1 MLSNPF
7 PEVSI
12 VIISWKMKDML
23 DVCLG
28 SIYTTT
34 QTHSFEIIV
43 IDNASKDGTKE
54 LISEKYPNVIYIEN
68 SENLG
73 VAPARNK
80 GLPIAKGQYTL
91 ILDADI
97 KIVNNALDRLVDFLD
112 SNQSFGMVGAKLC
125 YPDMT
130 PQANCKRFPTLSA
143 LLLRRIEH
151 TEFAK
156 NHPLYRNHI
165 MSEFNH
171 DQTIEVDYLIGA
183 CQMFRTEILKSVGLL
198 DDKIFY
204 GPEDIDFCLRI
215 RSKGWKIGY
224 LHEAIMIH
232 YEQRI
237 TKRKLFSLITFKHL
251 LGLFYIF
258 HKYNGRLHPTR
269 VKPSHY
275 N

>member
-1 MLSNPF
+1 MNKL
-7 PEVSI
+7 SI
-12 VIISWKMKDML
+12 VIISWKMKDL
-23 DVCLG
+23 LNVCLD
-28 SIYTTT
+28 SIYKTTKD
-34 QTHSFEIIV
+34 HSFDIILV
-43 IDNASKDGTKE
+43 DNASQDGTKE
-54 LISEKYPNVIYIEN
+54 MISELYPDIIYIEN
-68 SENLG
+68 SENRG
-73 VAPARNK
+73 VAPARNQ
-80 GLPIAKGQYTL
+80 GLQMAKGKYTL

-125 YPDMT
+125 YSDMT

-151 TEFAK
+151 TDFAK
-156 NHPLYRNHI
+156 NHPLYRDHI

-224 LHEAIMIH
+224 LHESLMIH

-237 TKRKLFSLITFKHL
+237 TKRKIISTITLKHL
-251 LGLFYIF
+251 FGLFHIF
-258 HKYNGRLHPTR
+258 HKYKGKLHPSR
-269 VKPSHY
+269 VKQSHY
-275 N
+275 I